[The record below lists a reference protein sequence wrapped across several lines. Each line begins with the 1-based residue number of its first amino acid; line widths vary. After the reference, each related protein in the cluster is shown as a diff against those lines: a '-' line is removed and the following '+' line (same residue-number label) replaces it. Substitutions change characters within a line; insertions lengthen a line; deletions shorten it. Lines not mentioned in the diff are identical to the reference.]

1 MLCQSIE
8 FHVPSQAVLVSQ
20 TMSTQLTSLITWAQV
35 WVLGL
40 QRPWVLPGRGPE
52 QPPETVGEPGTTHSH
67 KLALLFLLC
76 PALLYSALPCS
87 TPLCSTLLCSILLC
101 SAVLCSDLLCSALF
115 CSALLFSALLCSVL
129 LYSAL
134 LCSDLHY
141 FALLCSVL
149 LCSVLF
155 CYALFYSTLIC
166 STLLYSGLTM
176 VVQVSLVV

>member
-1 MLCQSIE
+1 MLCPSIN
-8 FHVPSQAVLVSQ
+8 FYVPSQAVLVSQ

-87 TPLCSTLLCSILLC
+87 TPVCSTLLCSILLC

-115 CSALLFSALLCSVL
+115 CSVLLFSALLCS
-129 LYSAL
+129 
-134 LCSDLHY
+134 
-141 FALLCSVL
+141 
-149 LCSVLF
+149 
-155 CYALFYSTLIC
+155 ALFC
-166 STLLYSGLTM
+166 STLHYSVLIYTT
-176 VVQVSLVV
+176 LL